1 MLGGQGTSTSL
12 LQGHCGTLPKSRSFW
27 GSILGPYYLGDPGR
41 DQKFD
46 NLTSHGHTVLPK
58 AAIMAAAVWAFALGL

>member
-1 MLGGQGTSTSL
+1 M
-12 LQGHCGTLPKSRSFW
+12 LPKLRSFW
-27 GSILGPYYLGDPGR
+27 GSILGPYYLGDPER

-58 AAIMAAAVWAFALGL
+58 AAIMAAAVWAFAWGLRSLGIKALKLAYSG